1 MRLALIGIERV
12 QNGFIVNVQ
21 KDGDACRLPFPQLI
35 ARDASELNDILYD
48 LLTAEKQRAIEWA
61 KEIPPKQAIEKAD
74 G

>member
-12 QNGFIVNVQ
+12 ENGFIINVQ
-21 KDGDACRLPFPQLI
+21 KDGDACRLPFPQLVARNSAELGDILSELLMPEI
-35 ARDASELNDILYD
+35 AR
-48 LLTAEKQRAIEWA
+48 AIDWA